1 MHNIKHNKKRS
12 CSELWVLWTRLFW
25 TQAQAVF
32 AEQPNGYLYIWIYFS
47 HFCIFGHNDFCIWLP
62 TSTLAR
68 RSNGCVV
75 SHQDQRPKVGS
86 FQITW
91 LSLLLAISSSSSSN
105 PQASNQFKL
114 KRPAQE
120 IDKGLRRAG
129 RPSGIADGVVKRWA
143 VYFAFSRMKT
153 SIWQFVEHPP
163 CVRLAEC

>member
-1 MHNIKHNKKRS
+1 MHNIKHSKKRS
-12 CSELWVLWTRLFW
+12 CSELWVLLDYCRLFW
-25 TQAQAVF
+25 TQAHAVF
-32 AEQPNGYLYIWIYFS
+32 TERILVQDTERIPVHLNSFLTR
-47 HFCIFGHNDFCIWLP
+47 IWLP
-62 TSTLAR
+62 TSTLAH

-105 PQASNQFKL
+105 PQASNLFKL

>member
-105 PQASNQFKL
+105 PQAQATSSSSSDQLKKSTRDLEELVAHLASLTASSKGELFTSPFLAWKL
-114 KRPAQE
+114 QY
-120 IDKGLRRAG
+120 GNLWSTLRA
-129 RPSGIADGVVKRWA
+129 SD
-143 VYFAFSRMKT
+143 F
-153 SIWQFVEHPP
+153 
-163 CVRLAEC
+163 